1 MLSIN
6 LESGADSLMEMTT
19 FWLLYYSKFII
30 YLELVVKPKAI
41 YSKDK
46 YSTT

>member
-6 LESGADSLMEMTT
+6 LESGTDSLMEMT

-41 YSKDK
+41 YSLDK

>member
-6 LESGADSLMEMTT
+6 LESSTDSLMEMTT
-19 FWLLYYSKFII
+19 FWLYYLKFII

-41 YSKDK
+41 YSLDK